1 MFFRAPT
8 LDRAREYSVPL
19 IEEYLHR
26 KVIPCP
32 DAAEHQFPSFFSLQK
47 QLNPAIA
54 LADYASIL

>member
-32 DAAEHQFPSFFSLQK
+32 DAAEHKKINFSLFSHFK
-47 QLNPAIA
+47 SS
-54 LADYASIL
+54 SILL